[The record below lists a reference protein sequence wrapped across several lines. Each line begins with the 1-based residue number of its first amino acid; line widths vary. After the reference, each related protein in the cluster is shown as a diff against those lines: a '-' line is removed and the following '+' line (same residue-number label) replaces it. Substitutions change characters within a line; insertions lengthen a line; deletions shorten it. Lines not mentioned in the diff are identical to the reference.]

1 MALVLRLVA
10 VLLACAWAYDVDQA
24 CSEDADGTAPAK
36 TCLMQARVLGGIVEG
51 EAVAEPHGSGQQH
64 HWRGDEPQL
73 NQEDE
78 QGKPGLQGKK
88 GKPGLEGKKGRNK
101 SGRLNQEG
109 EELKE
114 EGEDGPPQHAQLN
127 QEDEQ
132 GNPNRR
138 MKRFGDLIT
147 GTGKK
152 DDARMDKLAK
162 KITRARR

>member
-78 QGKPGLQGKK
+78 QGKPGRKGKK
-88 GKPGLEGKKGRNK
+88 ERKKP
-101 SGRLNQEG
+101 GRLNQEG
-109 EELKE
+109 EEPKE